1 MVTVRASCGLRY
13 PRQKKDSRGVFVG
26 ISSGLIGLAHPDLTS
41 VYDGDDPSVDEW
53 FGNSL
58 FYNPFF
64 YTAVSEGAVSE
75 PCMAFSLGHACE
87 TITDRALCRLL
98 YRAQPRKLL
107 GRGKLY
113 FRPEPWL
120 SRFWRNCSCG
130 RDQHFD
136 NGSDPRILDLDVH
149 PKQ

>member
-1 MVTVRASCGLRY
+1 MI
-13 PRQKKDSRGVFVG
+13 PDKKDLRGVLVG
-26 ISSGLIGLAHPDLTS
+26 FSSGLIGLAHPDLTS

-75 PCMAFSLGHACE
+75 PCTAYFLIYACE
-87 TITDRALCRLL
+87 AVIDRALCRFL
-98 YRAQPRKLL
+98 YRAQPRKLF

-120 SRFWRNCSCG
+120 SRIRRNCSCG

-136 NGSDPRILDLDVH
+136 NCSNPGILDLDVH